1 MKVSQSDFAVGTS
14 GSGLIR
20 TKRGEDGW
28 TEGVVPTRYGF
39 VSVYAQGDARFSPHT
54 RLDFIWAGRWY
65 QRSFHGKRYSHRGL
79 VTIAVR
85 FAQEIAEDQP

>member
-1 MKVSQSDFAVGTS
+1 MKVSQSDFAVGAS

-28 TEGVVPTRYGF
+28 TEGVVPTRHGF
-39 VSVYAQGDARFSPHT
+39 VSVYAQGDAQYSHHT

-65 QRSFHGKRYSHRGL
+65 QRNFCGKRYSHRGL
-79 VTIAVR
+79 VTVAVR
-85 FAQEIAEDQP
+85 FAKEIAEAKP